1 MFQYVS
7 AVFNNLYLDQEGITI
22 PIAIIVS
29 FFIYFLQKEIFFTL
43 KNDTE
48 KNFYFL
54 FFICFY

>member
-29 FFIYFLQKEIFFTL
+29 FFIYFLQKEIS
-43 KNDTE
+43 
-48 KNFYFL
+48 FY
-54 FFICFY
+54 IKK